1 MAVRPSIS
9 LSYEGTSEEARRL
22 LRRLALLDQPVFS
35 GWLGAALLDQPFE
48 EAENLFDELVSSQL
62 IDTAASISGEYSQYR
77 CHDLIRAF
85 ARERLAAEDPPAE
98 QRAAL
103 ERALGALLYLC
114 EEARRTYFGGDDLQ
128 IAIDARRSPLP
139 RQLTEKL
146 VSDPLSWYETE
157 RTALVAGVR
166 QAARAGLTETCW
178 GLTFS
183 AIPFFQARNYLDDWR
198 EANDIALAATRK
210 EHHVRGEAAMLA
222 CIAELHLTRKQFGP
236 ARRAAEAAARLFG
249 EADDER
255 GEAMAIRYIADMDR
269 LTGRLDDAIRRYAQA
284 LSMFRAAG
292 DRLGAGYVLQNMA
305 SAELDR
311 GQRDAA
317 RELLS
322 EALALS
328 RLTGHKRFE
337 AQVLYRLGEAA
348 LLAGELDDAAEAFR
362 SALLLV
368 RDIGDLVGE
377 AYALRGTGVTQ
388 VRQGELGPAREALRH
403 AIDLAV
409 VTGDPL
415 IQAQALRGLGEAA
428 LAGGDPGQAIMY
440 AEQAAGLS
448 RSISAALE
456 ERRALTLL
464 DDAQAAHGEAQT

>member
-1 MAVRPSIS
+1 VEFRILGPLEISAGSERLELGGARQQIVVATLLLSPNRAVTVDRLVEAIYGEDPPSTARLQVQISIS
-9 LSYEGTSEEARRL
+9 S
-22 LRRLALLDQPVFS
+22 LRRLFASHGRAAVIATRPHGYEIGVGGGELDAQRFAQLVAV
-35 GWLGAALLDQPFE
+35 AAK
-48 EAENLFDELVSSQL
+48 
-62 IDTAASISGEYSQYR
+62 
-77 CHDLIRAF
+77 
-85 ARERLAAEDPPAE
+85 AREA
-98 QRAAL
+98 
-103 ERALGALLYLC
+103 G
-114 EEARRTYFGGDDLQ
+114 
-128 IAIDARRSPLP
+128 
-139 RQLTEKL
+139 QL
-146 VSDPLSWYETE
+146 
-157 RTALVAGVR
+157 
-166 QAARAGLTETCW
+166 
-178 GLTFS
+178 
-183 AIPFFQARNYLDDWR
+183 
-198 EANDIALAATRK
+198 
-210 EHHVRGEAAMLA
+210 
-222 CIAELHLTRKQFGP
+222 
-236 ARRAAEAAARLFG
+236 
-249 EADDER
+249 
-255 GEAMAIRYIADMDR
+255 
-269 LTGRLDDAIRRYAQA
+269 
-284 LSMFRAAG
+284 
-292 DRLGAGYVLQNMA
+292 A

-388 VRQGELGPAREALRH
+388 VRQGELGPARKALRH

-456 ERRALTLL
+456 ERRALALL